1 MEFAVPTYFHFICIT
16 YFFGNYSMQNAVLI
30 TIGDEILSGN
40 TVDTNSNFIATELK
54 NIGIKVVQIF
64 TISDEIETIKTTIKS
79 AFELGDLLITTGG
92 LGPTRDDKTK
102 KAIAEFFNDEIALD
116 ETTFEHLKA
125 YMEKRGRIE
134 ILERNREQAF
144 VPTKSRVFQNHFGTA
159 PCMMMEENGKI
170 LFSLPGVPY
179 EVKPLIKDQIV
190 PFLQEK
196 FSLNYLST
204 RIVSVV
210 GIPESILA
218 DIIENWELA
227 LPENLSLSYLPV
239 GTRVKLRITASGTD
253 ENLLQQQLEEEIQKL
268 LPLIK
273 DNVIATSEDKI
284 EKILAEILIDQNL
297 TISTAESCTGGVLAK
312 MIASTPGSSQYFLGG
327 IVPYETQKKIDILK
341 VKKET
346 VEEFTVVSEEVAEEM
361 AKGCQALFKTDI
373 SLSTTGVAGP
383 GKGEDGKDIGLVHYS
398 IRIAEKSF
406 SYKLYMPH
414 LERVDF
420 MHFAAQKVIQDLVSM
435 LISE

>member
-1 MEFAVPTYFHFICIT
+1 ME
-16 YFFGNYSMQNAVLI
+16 NAVLI

-54 NIGIKVVQIF
+54 NIGIKVSQIF
-64 TISDEIETIKTTIKS
+64 TISDEIETIKNTIQS
-79 AFELGDLLITTGG
+79 AFEVGDLIITTGG

-116 ETTFEHLKA
+116 EVTFNHLKE
-125 YMEKRGRIE
+125 YMEKRGRLE

-144 VPTKSRVFQNHFGTA
+144 VPTKSTVFQNHFGTA
-159 PCMMMEENGKI
+159 PCMMMEQDGKL

-179 EVKPLIKDQIV
+179 EVKPLIRDQIV
-190 PFLQEK
+190 PYLHKK
-196 FSLNYLST
+196 FSLNFIST

-218 DIIENWELA
+218 DIIEDWELA
-227 LPENLSLSYLPV
+227 LPQNLALSYLPV
-239 GTRVKLRITASGTD
+239 GTRVKLRLTATGVHETI
-253 ENLLQQQLEEEIQKL
+253 LQQQLEEEIQKV

-284 EKILAEILIDQNL
+284 EKILGEILTEKKL
-297 TISTAESCTGGVLAK
+297 TVSTAESCTGGELAK
-312 MIASTPGSSQYFLGG
+312 LITSNSGSSKYFLGG
-327 IVPYETQKKIDILK
+327 IIPYATEKKIEILK

-346 VEEFTVVSEEVAEEM
+346 VDEFTVVSEQVAMEM
-361 AKGCQALFKTDI
+361 AEGCQKLFETNI

-383 GKGEDGKDIGLVHYS
+383 GKGEDGKDIGTVFYT
-398 IRIAEKSF
+398 IRINDKETTS
-406 SYKLYMPH
+406 KLYMPH
-414 LERVDF
+414 LDRQDL
-420 MHFAAQKVIQDLVSM
+420 MYFASQKIIQDLVGI
-435 LISE
+435 LVNN

>member
-1 MEFAVPTYFHFICIT
+1 
-16 YFFGNYSMQNAVLI
+16 MQNAVLI

-40 TVDTNSNFIATELK
+40 TIDTNSNFIATELK
-54 NIGIKVVQIF
+54 NIGIKVSQIF
-64 TISDEIETIKTTIKS
+64 TISDEIETIKSTIKS
-79 AFELGDLLITTGG
+79 AFELGNLIITTGG

-116 ETTFEHLKA
+116 ETTFAHLKA

-144 VPTKSRVFQNHFGTA
+144 VPTKSTVFQNHFGTA
-159 PCMMMEENGKI
+159 PCMMMEENGKL
-170 LFSLPGVPY
+170 LFSLPGVPF
-179 EVKPLIKDQIV
+179 EVKPLIKNQIV
-190 PFLQEK
+190 PYLKDK

-218 DIIENWELA
+218 DMIENWELA
-227 LPENLSLSYLPV
+227 LPQKISLSYLPV
-239 GTRVKLRITASGTD
+239 GTRVKLRITAIGNN

-284 EKILAEILIDQNL
+284 EKILAEILIERKL
-297 TISTAESCTGGVLAK
+297 TISTAESCTGGELAK
-312 MIASTPGSSQYFLGG
+312 MITSNSGSSKYFLGG
-327 IVPYETQKKIDILK
+327 IVPYETAKKIQILK
-341 VKKET
+341 VKQET
-346 VEEFTVVSEEVAEEM
+346 VDQFTVVSEEVAAEM
-361 AKGCQALFKTDI
+361 ASGCQHLFKTDI

-398 IRIAEKSF
+398 IKIGDKIYS
-406 SYKLYMPH
+406 SKLFMPH

-420 MHFAAQKVIQDLVSM
+420 MNFVSQKVIQDLVSI
-435 LISE
+435 LITE

>member
-1 MEFAVPTYFHFICIT
+1 MEK
-16 YFFGNYSMQNAVLI
+16 AVLI

-40 TVDTNSNFIATELK
+40 TVDTNSNFIAAELK
-54 NIGIKVVQIF
+54 NIGIKVSQIF
-64 TISDEIETIKTTIKS
+64 TISDEIETIKNTLTS
-79 AFELGDLLITTGG
+79 AFETGDLIITTGG

-116 ETTFEHLKA
+116 EVTFNHLKA
-125 YMEKRGRIE
+125 YMEKRGRLE

-144 VPTKSRVFQNHFGTA
+144 VPTKSTVFQNHYGTA
-159 PCMMMEENGKI
+159 PCMMMEQDGKL

-179 EVKPLIKDQIV
+179 EVKPLIKDQII
-190 PFLQEK
+190 PYLQEK
-196 FSLNYLST
+196 FNLNYIST

-218 DIIENWELA
+218 DTIENWELA
-227 LPENLSLSYLPV
+227 LPQNLALSYLPV
-239 GTRVKLRITASGTD
+239 GTRVKLRLTATG
-253 ENLLQQQLEEEIQKL
+253 ENEAVLQQQLEEEIQKL

-284 EKILAEILIDQNL
+284 EKILAELLMERNM
-297 TISTAESCTGGVLAK
+297 TISTAESCTGGELAK
-312 MIASTPGSSQYFLGG
+312 MITSNSGSSKYFVGG
-327 IVPYETQKKIDILK
+327 IIAYATEKKIEILK

-346 VEEFTVVSEEVAEEM
+346 VDEFTVVSEQVASEM
-361 AKGCQALFKTDI
+361 AEGCQKLFDTHI

-383 GKGEDGKDIGLVHYS
+383 EKGEDGKEVGTVFYT
-398 IRIAEKSF
+398 IRVNDRVVTS
-406 SYKLYMPH
+406 KLYMPH
-414 LERVDF
+414 LDRLDF
-420 MHFAAQKVIQDLVSM
+420 MYFVSQKIIQDLVGV